1 MLRQL
6 KMLFF
11 IVLGNTLLAFA
22 ICAFVIPNN
31 FMLGGTT
38 GIGLIVQHWIPVR
51 LSVVSGVVNVL
62 LFTLGWIFLGR
73 KFAMASLLSTVLYPV
88 IMAVFEEI
96 SFGALIPDD
105 TLICAIF
112 CGVLSGFGVGLVVRA
127 GGSTGGMDIPPCI
140 LQKYFNIPVGTSL
153 MAFDTAIVLLQVC
166 VRGLDGLLYSILI
179 IVLMS
184 MAVNRAIVTGEQKIE
199 IIIISPAYQQ
209 IRREILEHINCGVTM
224 LNIET
229 GYEGEMQK
237 AILSVVYAKK
247 YPQIRDAALRI
258 DSKAFIVTNEV
269 MNVNGLGYTLDRNE
283 TRGSD

>member
-1 MLRQL
+1 MLQRL
-6 KMLFF
+6 KMIFY

-22 ICAFVIPNN
+22 ICAFVVPNN

-38 GIGLIVQHWIPVR
+38 GIGLIVQQWFSVR
-51 LSVVSGVVNVL
+51 LSVVSGVVNVF
-62 LFTLGWIFLGR
+62 LFALGWIFLGK
-73 KFAMASLLSTVLYPV
+73 KFAMASLLSTVLYPA

-153 MAFDTAIVLLQVC
+153 MVFDTAIVLLQVC
-166 VRGLDGLLYSILI
+166 FRGLDGLLYSILI

-209 IRREILEHINCGVTM
+209 IRKEILENINCGVTM
-224 LNIET
+224 LDIET
-229 GYEGEMQK
+229 GYEGEPQK

-247 YPQIRDAALRI
+247 YPQIRDTALRI

-283 TRGSD
+283 KRNNS